1 MVRVSSIS
9 GCPLD
14 RRAKTL
20 ILELPALLSQLI
32 SPRSGEK
39 PLSFIGVR
47 NTKPVFLAFRERSRD
62 PDFVVTVG
70 GEEDV
75 KRLHDVLRR
84 LHRTIP
90 KLTAESLAIA
100 RLPNGRFIHL
110 QSAVPGVSLNSLA
123 GSLHLDDCR
132 RLRARAFDVLRELH
146 ATIDAVPAWHSR
158 ISPSGEL
165 RQQLGI
171 CSKHDIPLSQRA
183 LQFVDSCVE
192 DLAGLGELTCHW
204 QHGDFSTTNL
214 MVAGGDLRIID
225 FDEFG
230 LTSMPLHDQFGLALS
245 THELVSADGP
255 WRHLANDIQ
264 ACLAPVLSA
273 QPALAGH
280 VRGLLVHHLLWNVSQ
295 FHSQRSRA
303 RRVKAVVKLLEE
315 FAAAPGNYLPPRAS

>member
-1 MVRVSSIS
+1 M
-9 GCPLD
+9 
-14 RRAKTL
+14 
-20 ILELPALLSQLI
+20 
-32 SPRSGEK
+32 
-39 PLSFIGVR
+39 
-47 NTKPVFLAFRERSRD
+47 FLAFRERSRD

-75 KRLHDVLRR
+75 KRLHDVLLR

-90 KLTAESLAIA
+90 KLTAESLAVA
-100 RLPNGRFIHL
+100 RLPDGRFVHVR
-110 QSAVPGVSLNSLA
+110 SAVPGVPLNSLA
-123 GSLHLDDCR
+123 DSLHRDDCR
-132 RLRARAFDVLRELH
+132 RLRARALDVLRELH
-146 ATIDAVPAWHSR
+146 AMIDAVPPWHSR
-158 ISPSGEL
+158 ISLSGEL
-165 RQQLGI
+165 RQQLAI
-171 CSKHDIPLSQRA
+171 CSKHGVALSRRA
-183 LQFVDSCVE
+183 RQFVDSCVE

-214 MVAGGDLRIID
+214 MVAGRDLRIID

-255 WRHLANDIQ
+255 WRPLANDVQ

-280 VRGLLVHHLLWNVSQ
+280 VRGLLVHHLLWNANQHYGLPFRV
-295 FHSQRSRA
+295 
-303 RRVKAVVKLLEE
+303 RRMTAVLRLIEE

>member
-1 MVRVSSIS
+1 
-9 GCPLD
+9 
-14 RRAKTL
+14 L
-20 ILELPALLSQLI
+20 ILELPALVSQLI
-32 SPRSGEK
+32 CPRSGEK

-47 NTKPVFLAFRERSRD
+47 STKPVFLAFREQSRD

-75 KRLHDVLRR
+75 KRLHDVLLR

-90 KLTAESLAIA
+90 KLTPESIA
-100 RLPNGRFIHL
+100 VAGLPDGRFIHL
-110 QSAVPGVSLNSLA
+110 RSAVPGVSLNSAA
-123 GSLHLDDCR
+123 GVLHLDDCR

-158 ISPSGEL
+158 ISPSGDL

-171 CSKHDIPLSQRA
+171 CSKHGVPLSQRA
-183 LQFVDSCVE
+183 RRCVGSCVE

-204 QHGDFSTTNL
+204 QHGDFCTANL

-245 THELVSADGP
+245 THELISADGP
-255 WRHLANDIQ
+255 WGPLPNDVQ

-273 QPALAGH
+273 QPTLAGH
-280 VRGLLVHHLLWNVSQ
+280 VRGLFVHHLLWNVSQ

-303 RRVKAVVKLLEE
+303 RRVKAVLKLLEE
-315 FAAAPGNYLPPRAS
+315 FAAAPGKYLPARAS

>member
-1 MVRVSSIS
+1 M
-9 GCPLD
+9 
-14 RRAKTL
+14 
-20 ILELPALLSQLI
+20 ILELPALVSQLI

-47 NTKPVFLAFRERSRD
+47 NTKPAFLAFRERSRD

-75 KRLHDVLRR
+75 KRLHDVLLR

-90 KLTAESLAIA
+90 KLTAESLAVA
-100 RLPNGRFIHL
+100 RLPDGRFIHL
-110 QSAVPGVSLNSLA
+110 RSAVPGVSLTSLA
-123 GSLHLDDCR
+123 GSLHLDVCR

-171 CSKHDIPLSQRA
+171 CSKHDVPLSQRA
-183 LQFVDSCVE
+183 LRFVDSCVE

-204 QHGDFSTTNL
+204 QHGDFCTTNL

-245 THELVSADGP
+245 THELISSEGP
-255 WRHLANDIQ
+255 WGPLPNDVQ

-295 FHSQRSRA
+295 FHGQRSRA
-303 RRVKAVVKLLEE
+303 RRVKDVLKLLEE
-315 FAAAPGNYLPPRAS
+315 FAAAPGKYLPSRAS

>member
-1 MVRVSSIS
+1 M
-9 GCPLD
+9 
-14 RRAKTL
+14 
-20 ILELPALLSQLI
+20 ILELPALVSQLI

-75 KRLHDVLRR
+75 KRLHDVLLR

-90 KLTAESLAIA
+90 KLTAESLAVA
-100 RLPNGRFIHL
+100 RLPDGRFIHL
-110 QSAVPGVSLNSLA
+110 RSAVPGVSLNSLA
-123 GSLHLDDCR
+123 GSLHLDVCR

-165 RQQLGI
+165 RQLGI
-171 CSKHDIPLSQRA
+171 CSKHDDPLSQRA
-183 LQFVDSCVE
+183 LRFVDSCVE

-204 QHGDFSTTNL
+204 QHGDFCTTNL

-245 THELVSADGP
+245 THELISSEGP
-255 WRHLANDIQ
+255 WGPLPNDVQ

-295 FHSQRSRA
+295 FHGQRSRA
-303 RRVKAVVKLLEE
+303 RRVKDVLKLLEE
-315 FAAAPGNYLPPRAS
+315 FAAAPGKYLPSRAS